1 MSRGGGHGS
10 AGGGPVSRPGR
21 ASRPALPD
29 GSHVAGRQNLR
40 LLVQLRWIAVLGQV
54 LAIAVAVAGFSLAL
68 PLSDM
73 GAVVVLLI
81 VYNFFS
87 QLRLKWHLPVSQI
100 ELFLALLV
108 DVMALTAQLYLSGGA
123 TNPFIFLYLLQVA
136 LAAVL
141 LRRRTTWMM
150 AGVTSAAFAGLVL
163 TRHHGYTLPLDLGG
177 GLDSPFVLGMLV
189 CFALNAVL
197 LAAFITRITHNVRT
211 RDARLAALRQ
221 RASEEEHIVHMG
233 LLASGAAHELGTP
246 LATLDV
252 ILGDW
257 AHAPAVA
264 ADPELRQDVRDMQAQ
279 VQRCKT
285 ILGGILMSAGEVRG
299 EALTR
304 TTVSAFLDGLVAQWR
319 QAHPAA
325 RLRYRRTIDTDAP
338 VIADQGL
345 QQMVF
350 NVLNNAL
357 EASPTL
363 QELTAVLEDGQLT
376 LEIRDRGPGFVQDV
390 LRSLGKP
397 YRSTK
402 GRPGRGLGLFLSHK
416 VARSLSGTL
425 SASNLPEGGACV
437 TIRFPLSA
445 LTPEDADEPAE

>member
-1 MSRGGGHGS
+1 MATAPRRRKHR
-10 AGGGPVSRPGR
+10 RPGGCAMSGAEVFLGR
-21 ASRPALPD
+21 EASGD

-54 LAIAVAVAGFSLAL
+54 LAIVVAVSGFSLAL

-73 GAVVVLLI
+73 ATVVVLLI

-87 QLRLKWHLPVSQI
+87 QLRLKWHLPVSQV

-108 DVMALTAQLYLSGGA
+108 DVMALTAQLYLSGGV

-189 CFALNAVL
+189 CYALNAAL
-197 LAAFITRITHNVRT
+197 LAIFITRIMHNVRT

-221 RASEEEHIVHMG
+221 RASEEEHIVHRG

-246 LATLDV
+246 LATLDA
-252 ILGDW
+252 ILGAW
-257 AHAPAVA
+257 THASAVT
-264 ADPELRQDVRDMQAQ
+264 ADPELLQDVRDMQAQ

-285 ILGGILMSAGEVRG
+285 ILSGILMSAGEMRG
-299 EALTR
+299 EALSR
-304 TTVSAFLDGLVAQWR
+304 TTVTAFLDGLVAQWR
-319 QAHPAA
+319 QAHPGA
-325 RLRYRRTIDTDAP
+325 RLRYSRTIDSDEV

-345 QQMVF
+345 RQMVF

-363 QELTAVLEDGQLT
+363 QQFTAVLENGQLT
-376 LEIRDRGPGFVQDV
+376 LEIRDQ
-390 LRSLGKP
+390 
-397 YRSTK
+397 
-402 GRPGRGLGLFLSHK
+402 
-416 VARSLSGTL
+416 
-425 SASNLPEGGACV
+425 
-437 TIRFPLSA
+437 
-445 LTPEDADEPAE
+445 

>member
-1 MSRGGGHGS
+1 MIE
-10 AGGGPVSRPGR
+10 RP
-21 ASRPALPD
+21 PAFAD
-29 GSHVAGRQNLR
+29 GMHVAGRQNLR
-40 LLVQLRWIAVLGQV
+40 LLIQLRWIAVLGQV
-54 LAIAVAVAGFSLAL
+54 LAIVVAVDGFSLAL
-68 PLSDM
+68 PLFNM
-73 GAVVVLLI
+73 ALVVGLLI
-81 VYNFFS
+81 VYNLFS
-87 QLRLKWHLPVSQI
+87 QLRLKWHFPVSQI

-141 LRRRTTWMM
+141 LQRRTTWMM

-163 TRHHGYTLPLDLGG
+163 THHHGYTLPLDLGG
-177 GLDSPFVLGMLV
+177 GLDSPFVLGMLA

-197 LAAFITRITHNVRT
+197 LAAFITRITQNVRT

-264 ADPELRQDVRDMQAQ
+264 ADAELQRDVRDMQAQ

-285 ILGGILMSAGEVRG
+285 ILSGILMSAGEVRG
-299 EALTR
+299 EVLTR
-304 TTVSAFLDGLVAQWR
+304 TTVTAFLDGLVAQWR
-319 QAHPAA
+319 QAHPWA
-325 RLRYRRTIDTDAP
+325 RLKYSRRIDTDAV
-338 VIADQGL
+338 VIADRGL

-357 EASPTL
+357 EASPSL
-363 QELTAVLEDGQLT
+363 QQLTAVLENGQLM
-376 LEIRDRGPGFVQDV
+376 LEVRDRGLGFVQEV
-390 LRSLGKP
+390 LHSLGKP

-402 GRPGRGLGLFLSHK
+402 AQPGRGLGLFLSHK

-425 SASNLPEGGACV
+425 SANNLPEGGACV

-445 LTPEDADEPAE
+445 LTPEDADESAD

>member
-1 MSRGGGHGS
+1 MTVR
-10 AGGGPVSRPGR
+10 RPR
-21 ASRPALPD
+21 FPD

-54 LAIAVAVAGFSLAL
+54 LAIVVAVDGFSLAL
-68 PLSDM
+68 PLFDM
-73 GAVVVLLI
+73 ALVVGLLI
-81 VYNFFS
+81 LYNCFS
-87 QLRLKWHLPVSQI
+87 QWRLKWHLSVSQI

-197 LAAFITRITHNVRT
+197 LAAFITRITQNVRA

-304 TTVSAFLDGLVAQWR
+304 TTVTAFLDGLVAQWR

-325 RLRYRRTIDTDAP
+325 RLMYERRIDADEA

-357 EASPTL
+357 EASPAL
-363 QELTAVLEDGQLT
+363 QRLTAVLEDGQLT
-376 LEIRDRGPGFVQDV
+376 LEVRDQGPGFVPEI

-402 GRPGRGLGLFLSHK
+402 GQPGRGLGLFLSHQ

-445 LTPEDADEPAE
+445 LTPEDADGPAE

>member
-1 MSRGGGHGS
+1 MTARMVRTDAQG
-10 AGGGPVSRPGR
+10 
-21 ASRPALPD
+21 ASPD
-29 GSHVAGRQNLR
+29 GSYVAGRQNLR

-54 LAIAVAVAGFSLAL
+54 LAITVAVVGFSLAL
-68 PLSDM
+68 PLFDM
-73 GAVVVLLI
+73 ALVVALLVL
-81 VYNFFS
+81 YNLFS
-87 QLRLKWHLPVSQI
+87 TLRLKWHLPVGQI
-100 ELFLALLV
+100 ELFLALLI
-108 DVMALTAQLYLSGGA
+108 DVIALTVQLYLSGGA

-141 LRRRTTWMM
+141 LRRRTTWML
-150 AGVTSAAFAGLVL
+150 AGATSVAFAGLVL
-163 TRHHGYTLPLDLGG
+163 MRHHGYTLPLDLGG

-197 LAAFITRITHNVRT
+197 LAAFITRITHNVRM

-257 AHAPAVA
+257 AHASAVA

-279 VQRCKT
+279 VQRCKA

-299 EALTR
+299 EVPTR
-304 TTVSAFLDGLVAQWR
+304 TTVIAFLDGLVEQWR

-325 RLRYRRTIDTDAP
+325 RLQYERRIDSDEI

-345 QQMVF
+345 KQMVF

-357 EASPTL
+357 EASPTW
-363 QELTAVLEDGQLT
+363 QRLTAVLEEGRLT
-376 LEIRDRGPGFVQDV
+376 LEVRDVGPGFAQEV
-390 LRSLGKP
+390 LNSLGKP
-397 YRSTK
+397 YQSTK
-402 GRPGRGLGLFLSHK
+402 GRPGRGLGLFLSHQ
-416 VARSLSGTL
+416 VVRSLSGTL
-425 SASNLPEGGACV
+425 SAGNLPEGGACV

-445 LTPEDADEPAE
+445 LTPEDAHEPLE

>member
-1 MSRGGGHGS
+1 MTQGR
-10 AGGGPVSRPGR
+10 PVV
-21 ASRPALPD
+21 PD
-29 GSHVAGRQNLR
+29 GSSVAGRQNLR

-54 LAIAVAVAGFSLAL
+54 LAIIVAVDGFSLAL
-68 PLSDM
+68 PLFDM
-73 GAVVVLLI
+73 ALVVALLI
-81 VYNFFS
+81 VYNCFS
-87 QLRLKWHLPVSQI
+87 QLRLKWHLAVSQI

-150 AGVTSAAFAGLVL
+150 AGATSAAFAGLVL

-189 CFALNAVL
+189 CFALNATL
-197 LAAFITRITHNVRT
+197 LAAFITRMTHNVRM
-211 RDARLAALRQ
+211 RDAHLAALRQ
-221 RASEEEHIVHMG
+221 RAAEEEHIVHMG

-257 AHAPAVA
+257 VRTPAVA
-264 ADPELRQDVRDMQAQ
+264 GDPELRQDVRDMQAQ

-285 ILGGILMSAGEVRG
+285 ILNSILLSAGEVRS
-299 EALTR
+299 ESLTR
-304 TTVSAFLDGLVAQWR
+304 TTVLAFLDGLVDQWR
-319 QAHPAA
+319 QAHPAS
-325 RLRYRRTIDTDAP
+325 RLQYDRCIETDAV

-345 QQMVF
+345 RQMVF
-350 NVLNNAL
+350 NVLDNAL
-357 EASPTL
+357 EASPAW
-363 QELTAVLEDGQLT
+363 QRLTAT
-376 LEIRDRGPGFVQDV
+376 LANGWLMIEICDQGPGFAPEV
-390 LRSLGKP
+390 LRELGKP

-402 GRPGRGLGLFLSHK
+402 GQPGRGLGLFLAHQ
-416 VARSLSGTL
+416 VVRSLSGSL
-425 SASNLPEGGACV
+425 SVNNAPEGGACV
-437 TIRFPLSA
+437 TIRLPLSA
-445 LTPEDADEPAE
+445 LTPEDDDEPVE

>member
-1 MSRGGGHGS
+1 MAPPRGGDRT
-10 AGGGPVSRPGR
+10 AALLDAGR

>member
-1 MSRGGGHGS
+1 MSG
-10 AGGGPVSRPGR
+10 AEVFLGR
-21 ASRPALPD
+21 EASGD

-54 LAIAVAVAGFSLAL
+54 LAIVVAVSGFSLAL

-73 GAVVVLLI
+73 ATVVVLLI

-87 QLRLKWHLPVSQI
+87 QLRLKWHLPVSQV

-108 DVMALTAQLYLSGGA
+108 DVMALTAQLYLSGGV

-189 CFALNAVL
+189 CYALNAAL
-197 LAAFITRITHNVRT
+197 LAIFITRIMHNVRT

-257 AHAPAVA
+257 THASAVT
-264 ADPELRQDVRDMQAQ
+264 ADPELLQDVRDMQAQ

-285 ILGGILMSAGEVRG
+285 ILSGILMSAGEMRG
-299 EALTR
+299 EALSR
-304 TTVSAFLDGLVAQWR
+304 TTVTAFLDGLVAQWR
-319 QAHPAA
+319 QAHPGA
-325 RLRYRRTIDTDAP
+325 RLRYSRTIDSDEV

-345 QQMVF
+345 RQMVF

-363 QELTAVLEDGQLT
+363 QQFTAVLENGQLT
-376 LEIRDRGPGFVQDV
+376 LEIRDQGPGFVQDV

-397 YRSTK
+397 YRTTK
-402 GRPGRGLGLFLSHK
+402 GQPGRGLGLFLSHK

-425 SASNLPEGGACV
+425 SANNLPEGGACV

>member
-1 MSRGGGHGS
+1 MAAPRRR
-10 AGGGPVSRPGR
+10 AGMTGARL
-21 ASRPALPD
+21 AD
-29 GSHVAGRQNLR
+29 GTHMAGRQNLR
-40 LLVQLRWIAVLGQV
+40 LLVQLRWIAVLGQA
-54 LAIAVAVAGFSLAL
+54 LAIVVAVDGFSLAL
-68 PLSDM
+68 PLFDM
-73 GAVVVLLI
+73 ALVAGLLT
-81 VYNFFS
+81 VFNLFS
-87 QLRLKWHLPVSQI
+87 QLRLKWHLPVSQV
-100 ELFLALLV
+100 ELFLALLA
-108 DVMALTAQLYLSGGA
+108 DVAALTAQLYLSGGA

-141 LRRRTTWMM
+141 LRRRTTWLM

-163 TRHHGYTLPLDLGG
+163 THHHGYTLPLDLGG

-197 LAAFITRITHNVRT
+197 LAAFITRITQNVRT

-264 ADPELRQDVRDMQAQ
+264 ADAELQQDVRDMQAQ

-285 ILGGILMSAGEVRG
+285 ILSGILMSAGEVRG

-304 TTVSAFLDGLVAQWR
+304 TTVTAFLDGLVAQWR

-325 RLRYRRTIDTDAP
+325 RLEYRREVDADAV
-338 VIADQGL
+338 VIADAGL
-345 QQMVF
+345 RQMVF

-363 QELTAVLEDGQLT
+363 QQLTAVLEGGRLT
-376 LEIRDRGPGFVQDV
+376 LEVRDRGPGFVQEV
-390 LRSLGKP
+390 LHSLGKP
-397 YRSTK
+397 YRTTK
-402 GRPGRGLGLFLSHK
+402 GQPGRGLGLFLSHK

-445 LTPEDADEPAE
+445 LTPEDADEPSA